1 MKKIGPLYYLLILIS
16 ITACNLNPLGSR
28 PNETRT
34 KIPTMKFHKL
44 TEQPADSLLN
54 GTWEADRFTYEFL
67 RKHVDV
73 GDRKVRITLKKDR
86 TLSSVNLPNTNSDNF
101 YQPDSLLSKM
111 TGSWEKKQSYK
122 KDWWQ
127 VQLSFDWKGGTR
139 YGFAGS
145 YDMYK
150 RNDSLFLWRYIGDP
164 DSGNRL
170 LFRRK

>member
-1 MKKIGPLYYLLILIS
+1 MKKLCLLYYLLFLIS

-28 PNETRT
+28 PDETRT
-34 KIPTMKFHKL
+34 KNPTIKFSKVA
-44 TEQPADSLLN
+44 EKPADSLLI
-54 GTWEADRFTYEFL
+54 GTWEVDRFTYEFL

-73 GDRKVRITLKKDR
+73 DDRKVTLTLKKDR
-86 TLSSVNLPNTNSDNF
+86 TLTSMNLPNMNSYNL
-101 YQPDSLLSKM
+101 YQPDSLLGKM
-111 TGSWEKKQSYK
+111 TGSWEPEQSYK
-122 KDWWQ
+122 KDRWQ

-145 YDMYK
+145 YYIYK

-170 LFRRK
+170 LFRKN